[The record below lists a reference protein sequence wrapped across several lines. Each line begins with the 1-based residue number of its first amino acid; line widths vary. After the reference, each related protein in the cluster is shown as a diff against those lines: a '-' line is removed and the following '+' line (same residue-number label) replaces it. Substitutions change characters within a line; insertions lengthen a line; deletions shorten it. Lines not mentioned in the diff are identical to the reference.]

1 MTWHYIQ
8 STGELLRNGRHF
20 SMGYSGSGSGRNN
33 PAGRGA
39 GGIGPIP
46 VGEYAIGAAYE
57 HPAWGPFTLPL
68 EPQPSNLPGP
78 AAADPAGLLIR
89 GDARVVSQDA
99 PSGVVSPEAL
109 SGVVSQDALSH
120 GGLILPLVTRAH
132 MLASGDRHLVV
143 LAELVTLTG

>member
-33 PAGRGA
+33 PAGGGA

-99 PSGVVSPEAL
+99 PSGVVSPEAP
-109 SGVVSQDALSH
+109 SH

-143 LAELVTLTG
+143 LADMPTLAS